1 MDSRTALIRI
11 FTFLGGIYFF
21 FHFIVP
27 ESALEAIGIK
37 DAHPGISNGFIVIG
51 AMAIGLGI
59 INLVAGHGS
68 HVLFKRRGWV
78 FSAVLLFSLITTLG
92 VTTAQWLR
100 NRAVSNE
107 LQRIYVIGEFA
118 NRILSDAS
126 DAKSPKSFSPTGEL
140 PKLEFRVQALAKYAR
155 AVLEEVGRVS
165 LESRGD
171 TDQQSVALREDL
183 HNHQNLLVT
192 DLDTVE
198 TASWES
204 LSGSNKRFLERLSKH
219 SSGYATAFSV
229 IRRRDAERGF
239 IPKLYTVLYTGIF
252 ENLGAAMF
260 ALLGVYIAAAAF
272 RAFRVRSMEST
283 LMMVA
288 ALVVMLGQISFG
300 KWIYNDMPALRQ
312 WLLEIPNSAVF
323 RAIRFGAAV
332 AGLMLAIRMW
342 FSIESKT
349 SSEER

>member
-1 MDSRTALIRI
+1 MDSRTALIRS

-27 ESALEAIGIK
+27 ESALEVIGIK

-59 INLVAGHGS
+59 INLVIGHGS
-68 HVLFKRRGWV
+68 HVVFKRRGWT
-78 FSAVLLFSLITTLG
+78 FSAVLLVSLVSTLG
-92 VTTAQWLR
+92 VTTAQWIR
-100 NRAVSNE
+100 NRAVSSE
-107 LQRIYVIGEFA
+107 LQRIYVIGEFS

-126 DAKSPKSFSPTGEL
+126 DVKNPKSFSPAGEL
-140 PKLEFRVQALAKYAR
+140 PKLEFRVHALTKYVREVLGEVER
-155 AVLEEVGRVS
+155 ASIEGHGDGSQESLTLREELHKNQILLAADLDRVETVSWENLSDSNKVLLERVS
-165 LESRGD
+165 QHAG
-171 TDQQSVALREDL
+171 
-183 HNHQNLLVT
+183 
-192 DLDTVE
+192 
-198 TASWES
+198 
-204 LSGSNKRFLERLSKH
+204 
-219 SSGYATAFSV
+219 GYATAYSV
-229 IRRRDAERGF
+229 IRRRDAEQGL
-239 IPKLYTVLYTGIF
+239 IPQMYTVLYSGIF

-300 KWIYNDMPALRQ
+300 KWIYEDMPALRQ
-312 WLLEIPNSAVF
+312 WLLEVPNSAVF

-349 SSEER
+349 SSEGR